1 MIVTLIVLAVA
12 VVTAVGL
19 WRLLR
24 HQTPHPI
31 EERRTVDY
39 GQLRAMWPPDGGIE

>member
-1 MIVTLIVLAVA
+1 MLVTLILLAIMA
-12 VVTAVGL
+12 ATAVGL

-24 HQTPHPI
+24 HQTPHPT
-31 EERRTVDY
+31 EEPRTVDY